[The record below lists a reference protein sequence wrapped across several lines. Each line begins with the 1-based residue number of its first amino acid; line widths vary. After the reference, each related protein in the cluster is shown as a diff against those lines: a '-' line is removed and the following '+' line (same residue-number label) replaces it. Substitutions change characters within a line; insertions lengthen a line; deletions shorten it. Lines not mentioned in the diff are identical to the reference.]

1 MAKTIFEM
9 GKEAAQL
16 VQGSTGEGGWGC
28 KDRNLALTTVC
39 VIYNLILELGWLL
52 MHLPKGLPASPA
64 AAAAAALAPI
74 QNFRPEAKWAKA
86 PSSAILLAT
95 ASAHASSKLPLTH
108 SLNVPTLMTKIM
120 AQ

>member
-9 GKEAAQL
+9 GKEAEQL
-16 VQGSTGEGGWGC
+16 VQGSTRVGGWGY

-52 MHLPKGLPASPA
+52 MHLPKGLPA
-64 AAAAAALAPI
+64 AALAPI
-74 QNFRPEAKWAKA
+74 QNSRPEAKWAKA
-86 PSSAILLAT
+86 PSSALLLAT

>member
-1 MAKTIFEM
+1 MAKKIFEM
-9 GKEAAQL
+9 GKEAEQL
-16 VQGSTGEGGWGC
+16 VQGSTGVGGWGC

-39 VIYNLILELGWLL
+39 VIYNLILELGGLL
-52 MHLPKGLPASPA
+52 MHLPKGLA
-64 AAAAAALAPI
+64 AAPAAAAALAPI
-74 QNFRPEAKWAKA
+74 QNSRPEAKWPKA
-86 PSSAILLAT
+86 PSSAIPLAI

>member
-1 MAKTIFEM
+1 M
-9 GKEAAQL
+9 GKEPEQL
-16 VQGSTGEGGWGC
+16 VQGSTGVGGWGC
-28 KDRNLALTTVC
+28 EDRNLALTTVC

-64 AAAAAALAPI
+64 AAALAPI
-74 QNFRPEAKWAKA
+74 QNSRPEAKWAKA

>member
-9 GKEAAQL
+9 GKEAEQL
-16 VQGSTGEGGWGC
+16 VQGSTEVGGWGC

-64 AAAAAALAPI
+64 ALAPI
-74 QNFRPEAKWAKA
+74 QNSRPEVKWAKA

>member
-1 MAKTIFEM
+1 M
-9 GKEAAQL
+9 GKEAEQL
-16 VQGSTGEGGWGC
+16 VQGSTGVEGWGC

-64 AAAAAALAPI
+64 AAALAPI

-86 PSSAILLAT
+86 PSGAILLAT